1 MTLSDAVTLCDASVH
16 AQGNLS
22 IKDTAETQ
30 LAVLYREVPLI

>member
-1 MTLSDAVTLCDASVH
+1 MLVYMH

-30 LAVLYREVPLI
+30 LAVLYREVPLIQR